1 VCVRACCVSDWR
13 PAPRVL
19 LTRRHDHDMTDLPEY
34 FPKKFSVKQMM
45 KLPMGGAM
53 QGKRVFT
60 VIRMNVINSTLQPKT
75 EDDRMTII
83 VISNVER

>member
-1 VCVRACCVSDWR
+1 
-13 PAPRVL
+13 
-19 LTRRHDHDMTDLPEY
+19 
-34 FPKKFSVKQMM
+34 
-45 KLPMGGAM
+45 M